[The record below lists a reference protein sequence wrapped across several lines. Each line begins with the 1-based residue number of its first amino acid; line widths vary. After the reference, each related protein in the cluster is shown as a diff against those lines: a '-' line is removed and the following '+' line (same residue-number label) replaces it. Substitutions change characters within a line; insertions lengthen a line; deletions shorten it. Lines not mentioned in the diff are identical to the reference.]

1 MFNFGM
7 IMMVFF
13 TIELPK
19 IFKFLN
25 LDHDPKITK
34 KVILDTELKVR

>member
-13 TIELPK
+13 TIELPDL
-19 IFKFLN
+19 IIGEIMMVFFT
-25 LDHDPKITK
+25 I
-34 KVILDTELKVR
+34 ELKGEIIGEIAR